1 MKKNEIPLFWVEE
14 TFEWYEGAMVFRV
27 FIFYL
32 FIFFCLETT
41 VIENNWMRTT
51 SVAVMVFFFRKYHS
65 ESTWSQLYS
74 KFFLNSYEAPWQL
87 HLKDTLQMKILRT
100 WIIIGV
106 EASPR
111 HLTYYCMLLF
121 LSNKPSF
128 SINLVLIE

>member
-32 FIFFCLETT
+32 FIYFLFRNNGNREQLD
-41 VIENNWMRTT
+41 ENDFRRCYGI
-51 SVAVMVFFFRKYHS
+51 FFRKYHS